1 MSSLNSASQGSSS
14 GLFRSVSQSL
24 HGSFNPMMCRVFGD
38 GHSPMVTD
46 ARIEESARTSALWR
60 AGASQPHGVLHNN
73 GVEPLVFA
81 SWESII
87 HGRLYRMEN
96 HNGGAMCPL
105 VFALSDFRR
114 CELFPVGLYNSSLM
128 CQRVFALLGVHNIV
142 AIAAHN
148 MMTRTETLKLLPLLS
163 DTF

>member
-1 MSSLNSASQGSSS
+1 MSLLNSASQVSSS
-14 GLFRSVSQSL
+14 GLSRSESQSL
-24 HGSFNPMMCRVFGD
+24 HGSLNPMMCRVFGD
-38 GHSPMVTD
+38 GHSPMVTH
-46 ARIEESARTSALWR
+46 ARIGESARTPALWR
-60 AGASQPHGVLHNN
+60 VGASQPHGVLHNN
-73 GVEPLVFA
+73 CVEPLVFA

-114 CELFPVGLYNSSLM
+114 CELFPVGLYNSNVM
-128 CQRVFALLGVHNIV
+128 CHRVFALLGMHNNV

-148 MMTRTETLKLLPLLS
+148 RMTRMETWILIPLLS